1 MAWTVR
7 VVRPMVALGAL
18 TLVTATWASA
28 PVTGQDAAVYEQS
41 EGVATDRDDGGRA
54 RSAVRSEHGPPDAFS
69 ILFYDEVMGDSE
81 PLTVRAEQWTY
92 YEEGFEYSFA
102 GDELVARDPIEV
114 PPDAFVEP
122 APYDPDAFEAYMSL
136 DELLA
141 ATGLA
146 DHIGGPV
153 KDLVQDGELY
163 FADRLTWGMKDGELI
178 YVEALALEADERTVG
193 SQP

>member
-1 MAWTVR
+1 
-7 VVRPMVALGAL
+7 MVALAAL
-18 TLVTATWASA
+18 TLVTALWASA
-28 PVTGQDAAVYEQS
+28 PVMGQDVPVNEQS
-41 EGVATDRDDGGRA
+41 KGVATDRDDGGRT

-69 ILFYDEVMGDSE
+69 ILFYDEVVGDSG

-92 YEEGFEYSFA
+92 YDEGLEYSFA
-102 GDELVARDPIEV
+102 GDELIARDPIEV

-122 APYDPDAFEAYMSL
+122 APYDPDAFEAYMGL

-141 ATGLA
+141 TTGLA
-146 DHIGGPV
+146 DYIGGPV
-153 KDLVQDGELY
+153 KDLVQGGELY

-178 YVEALALEADERTVG
+178 YVEALALETDEQAAG